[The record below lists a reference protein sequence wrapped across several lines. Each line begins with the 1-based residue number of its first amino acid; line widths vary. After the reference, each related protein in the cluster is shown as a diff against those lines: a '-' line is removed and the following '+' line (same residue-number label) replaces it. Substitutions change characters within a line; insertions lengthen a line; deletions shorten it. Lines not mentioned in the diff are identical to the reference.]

1 MEVPKFQAKVSIPM
15 VLREVFEAYAVA
27 DLDSG
32 PISLIDGVFGDVRK
46 VLWVHEDLLELVKLA
61 VDSIDQINRTILADR
76 FHLSRYLD

>member
-15 VLREVFEAYAVA
+15 VLLEVFETLAVA

-32 PISLIDGVFGDVRK
+32 PISLIDGVFGDVRQ
-46 VLWVHEDLLELVKLA
+46 VLWIHEDPLELVKLV

>member
-1 MEVPKFQAKVSIPM
+1 
-15 VLREVFEAYAVA
+15 VA

-46 VLWVHEDLLELVKLA
+46 VLWVHEDPLELVKLV